1 MSEEYPWFKWK
12 KFKVKP
18 KIKDKGFEVEGSAEF
33 DSLFYNLIWKHV
45 EKLWRKKDENRDN
58 G

>member
-1 MSEEYPWFKWK
+1 MSDWFKWK

-18 KIKDKGFEVEGSAEF
+18 KIKDKGIEIEGSAEF

-45 EKLWRKKDENRDN
+45 EKIWKGKKREKRNNR
-58 G
+58 